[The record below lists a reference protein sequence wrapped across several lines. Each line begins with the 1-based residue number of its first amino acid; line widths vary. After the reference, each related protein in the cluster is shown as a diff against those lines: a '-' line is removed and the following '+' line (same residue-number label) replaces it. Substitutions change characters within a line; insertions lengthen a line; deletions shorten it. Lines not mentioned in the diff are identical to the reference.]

1 MLAKT
6 TFPLAMTVLLCT
18 NASTSAQPVQLKH
31 VGWFDLKERLPET
44 FQREQFKVRGFVA
57 HDMGLY
63 FLVVRKSSGNES
75 MIVHTDGSGG
85 LLKTIPLSVDEASLN
100 RSILNIN
107 VDENGNCYVLQTIK
121 DKSLRRR
128 VEFCVYDRTGTT
140 KKTLPVAEPVMAFCL
155 QGKALWYISGNYAL
169 KQMLTSEASYI
180 KRFELPQFKNIGDLV
195 GKMVLLPGNKLAVAD
210 GVAAQLYVIDQGSG
224 DTQVLPLLQL
234 PEVKRSWEGYPPE
247 TRGPMTTNAGQG
259 PLYGRAMI
267 ITGVSA
273 TSQGDIYL
281 IIIGISYDEGTVV
294 LQLDQQGN
302 LKHSLRCVLP
312 KVENRRSSDNPE
324 GYAGAFPLVGTTDSS
339 LFLVGADGDVLSYR
353 R

>member
-1 MLAKT
+1 MLAQT
-6 TFPLAMTVLLCT
+6 IFLLATAALLC
-18 NASTSAQPVQLKH
+18 NVNTSAQPVQLKH

-63 FLVVRKSSGNES
+63 FLVVKKSSEQES
-75 MIVHTDGSGG
+75 MLVHTDGSGG
-85 LLKTIPLSVDEASLN
+85 LLKTIPLPVDEASLN

-128 VEFCVYDRTGTT
+128 VEFCVYDRTGIT

-155 QGKALWYISGNYAL
+155 QGKALWYISGSYEL
-169 KQMLTSEASYI
+169 KQMLASEATYT
-180 KRFELPQFKNIGDLV
+180 KRFERPQFKNIGDIF
-195 GKMVLLPGNKLAVAD
+195 GKMVLLPGNKLAMVD
-210 GVAAQLYVIDQGSG
+210 GVAARLYVIDQGSG
-224 DTQVLPLLQL
+224 DTQVLSLLQL
-234 PEVKRSWEGYPPE
+234 PEVKRSWESYPPE

-281 IIIGISYDEGTVV
+281 IIAGISYDEGAVV

-324 GYAGAFPLVGTTDSS
+324 GYAGAFPSIGATDTS
-339 LFLVGADGDVLSYR
+339 LFLVGADGDVLSYQR
-353 R
+353 